1 MNLAHKARA
10 QPTSTVGMA
19 SIEQPPGDH
28 AETRSGDMTMTDLI
42 DAAPSA
48 PARTVASQPAPP
60 SAPSPAGAGGSAAR
74 RWMVIIDGQLLRQ
87 LRRQRGLSQ
96 EMLADQAGVS
106 AATVGRLERSGRP
119 SCRGRTLGRIAAV
132 LGEHPAAIIP
142 TDDQAKGAL
151 QQPLM
156 NDQLRSVGGVSG
168 PALSVVHGAVAAPS
182 PLPRGLGP
190 GAPR

>member
-1 MNLAHKARA
+1 
-10 QPTSTVGMA
+10 
-19 SIEQPPGDH
+19 
-28 AETRSGDMTMTDLI
+28 MTDLI

-142 TDDQAKGAL
+142 TDDHATGVL
-151 QQPLM
+151 QRPLM
-156 NDQLRSVGGVSG
+156 NDQPRCIGRVSG
-168 PALSVVHGAVAAPS
+168 PALPVVHGAAAAPYPFARDS
-182 PLPRGLGP
+182 GSGEPR
-190 GAPR
+190 